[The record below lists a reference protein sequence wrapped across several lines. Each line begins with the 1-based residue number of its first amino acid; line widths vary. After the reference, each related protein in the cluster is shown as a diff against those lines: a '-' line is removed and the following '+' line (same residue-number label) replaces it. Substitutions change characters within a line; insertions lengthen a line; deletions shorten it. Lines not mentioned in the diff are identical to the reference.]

1 LHELYVVLLIG
12 GIAVLAIEDV
22 RDLSGDG
29 LRESFGYTGIYI
41 VLRRGVTNPSVGNI
55 GGVGAKWEQKPRQGL
70 AT

>member
-22 RDLSGDG
+22 GDLSGDG

-41 VLRRGVTNPSVGNI
+41 VLRRGRYQPVG
-55 GGVGAKWEQKPRQGL
+55 W
-70 AT
+70 